1 MNITLQRIQQL
12 LAVKG
17 VKAAQML
24 RELEIKQSTYYTWVH
39 EDRPP
44 ATEYLMP
51 IAQYLGTTT
60 DYLLGGKED
69 NSEYYLDQATK
80 AWADSLKNNIG
91 QRVLFE
97 AAKDLPPEDM
107 LKVIDFI
114 QKQNQKE
121 GRDE

>member
-1 MNITLQRIQQL
+1 MNLTLNRIQQL
-12 LAVKG
+12 LAAKG

-24 RELEIKQSTYYTWVH
+24 RELDIKQSTYYTWVH

-60 DYLLGGKED
+60 DYLLGGEED
-69 NSEYYLDQATK
+69 NSEYYLDPATK

-121 GRDE
+121 GRD

>member
-1 MNITLQRIQQL
+1 MNITLQRIQLL
-12 LAVKG
+12 LAKTSI
-17 VKAAQML
+17 KPSKML
-24 RELEIKQSTYYTWVH
+24 KDLDIPSSTYSSWFSK
-39 EDRPP
+39 DRYPS
-44 ATEYLMP
+44 TEYIIKLAEYFDVP
-51 IAQYLGTTT
+51 S
-60 DYLLGGKED
+60 DYLLGMGEED
-69 NSEYYLDQATK
+69 KDEYYIDPTTK

-121 GRDE
+121 GRD

>member
-1 MNITLQRIQQL
+1 MNDILKRIQQT
-12 LAVKG
+12 LADKHLKVTEMFTVCGLKG
-17 VKAAQML
+17 
-24 RELEIKQSTYYTWVH
+24 STYYSWI
-39 EDRPP
+39 DRDSYPSS
-44 ATEYLMP
+44 EYIKP
-51 IAQYLGTTT
+51 IADYLGVSPN
-60 DYLLGGKED
+60 YLLSGEED
-69 NSEYYLDQATK
+69 SYYLDPATK

-121 GRDE
+121 GRD

>member
-24 RELEIKQSTYYTWVH
+24 RELDIKQSTYYTWVH

-51 IAQYLGTTT
+51 IAQYLNTTT
-60 DYLLGGKED
+60 DYLLGAEENKD
-69 NSEYYLDQATK
+69 EYYVDPVTREMANALND
-80 AWADSLKNNIG
+80 NPG
-91 QRVLFE
+91 QRVLFD
-97 AAKDLPPEDM
+97 AAKDLPPEDI
-107 LKVIDFI
+107 LKVLDFI
-114 QKQNQKE
+114 QQQNKKE
-121 GRDE
+121 GRD